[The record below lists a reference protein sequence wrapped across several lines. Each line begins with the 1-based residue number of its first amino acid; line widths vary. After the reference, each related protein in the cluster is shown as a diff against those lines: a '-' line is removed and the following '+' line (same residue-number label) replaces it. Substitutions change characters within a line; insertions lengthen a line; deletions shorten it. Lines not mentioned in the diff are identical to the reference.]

1 MPWRS
6 VFVLQRALPTTSLGR
21 VAAVFTALGL
31 LPNATVF
38 SRSPCGCSRP
48 LSAGPGPALACATTP
63 YLAAEGQ
70 AQAPELP
77 SGERERLGGRQH
89 EYAHTQALAL
99 RALCPLSG
107 GREPACEDASPECA
121 PRAAAGECARSPS
134 YMSSMCCASCAGR
147 AGATAEAAAGAEWA
161 CVAGATIS
169 ADAVERALAAVRERR
184 PGAKR

>member
-1 MPWRS
+1 MD
-6 VFVLQRALPTTSLGR
+6 T
-21 VAAVFTALGL
+21 LGL
-31 LPNATVF
+31 GIGHCRQPDAPRSKCVAEEWWGWGSTYGARVLLLPQ
-38 SRSPCGCSRP
+38 RP